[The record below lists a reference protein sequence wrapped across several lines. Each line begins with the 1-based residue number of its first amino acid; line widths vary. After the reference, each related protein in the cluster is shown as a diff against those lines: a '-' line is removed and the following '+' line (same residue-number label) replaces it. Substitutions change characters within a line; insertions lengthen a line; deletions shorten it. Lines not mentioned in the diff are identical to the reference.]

1 MRNLLQQK
9 LNTGLAL
16 TIPTF
21 RLDLAWRP
29 FQSSIVRSFVRRQRR
44 EALRARLLERALLGG
59 TNHNE

>member
-1 MRNLLQQK
+1 MRNLLQQN

-16 TIPTF
+16 TIPTIY
-21 RLDLAWRP
+21 LDSVWRP

-44 EALRARLLERALLGG
+44 EALRTRLLERALSGG